1 MKRLGK
7 YGTLY
12 LVGVILFLIS
22 SVLQA
27 KHLIDGFLELLLFIV
42 SYALVGIPVFR
53 RLIKNF
59 ENRQYFNENILI
71 ILASAGALGIG
82 RYVEGTVIILL
93 FAIVGIAEEM
103 TERHS
108 KKIIKD
114 FIDIQPVMATR
125 KIRGKEFQ
133 VEPSKLKINNI
144 VVVKPG
150 EKVPIDGVIIAGQT
164 TLNTQAL
171 TGETIPQSAKVGNK
185 IYAGSINLTGAIDVR
200 VLKEYK
206 ESTVA
211 RIMQHV
217 EEAGKASARGRTNV
231 GEFMKKYTPIVL
243 VCVLLIAIVPPTT
256 FAWGHW
262 EEWIYKALVFLVAA
276 CPSGL
281 LASEPIA
288 FLGGIA
294 AAARHGIIIK
304 GGHYLD
310 LLSKANVFIFDKTGT
325 LTEGVFEI
333 TEIHPEEM
341 SEEELLRIAAH
352 AEGYSNHPVAV
363 SLRNAYGKEIDTKL
377 VHSVKENAGL
387 GISAIVEGKKV
398 HIGNRRMAKTQGVQ
412 YAYVESAGTV
422 LHVIIDGKYAGYLV
436 AEDKIREDAYSLM
449 KWFRKHIT
457 GVYVMLTG
465 DRKAAAKKVAY
476 ELDLDYAYAGLMPKD
491 KLDHLK
497 DFMRL
502 QNDNEK
508 VVYVGDGIN
517 DAMVLTKADVG
528 IAMGALGSDVAIEA
542 ADIVLLENDITKI
555 IDVIKLAKE
564 SISVVRGNILLAVV
578 VKTVVLLLAAFGLI
592 GMRKV
597 LIADLVIMFAALLN
611 AISIV
616 MYPVE

>member
-1 MKRLGK
+1 MKKK
-7 YGTLY
+7 YWWLY
-12 LVGVILFLIS
+12 LIGIVTFVIA
-22 SVLQA
+22 SVLSLR
-27 KHLIDGFLELLLFIV
+27 HMIDGMLELTLFVIAY
-42 SYALVGIPVFR
+42 SLVGIPVFR
-53 RLIKNF
+53 RLIFNLQNK
-59 ENRQYFNENILI
+59 QYFNENILI
-71 ILASAGALGIG
+71 ILASAGAVGVG
-82 RYVEGTVIILL
+82 RYMEGTMIILL
-93 FAIVGIAEEM
+93 FAIVGIAEEL

-114 FIDIQPVMATR
+114 FIDIQPEMATR
-125 KIRGKEFQ
+125 KIKGREFKI
-133 VEPSKLKINNI
+133 EPSKLKINNI
-144 VVVKPG
+144 IVVKPG
-150 EKVPIDGVIIAGQT
+150 EKVPVDGVIVSGHT
-164 TLNTQAL
+164 TLNMQAL

-211 RIMQHV
+211 RIMQLV
-217 EEAGKASARGRTNV
+217 EEAGKESIRGKTNV
-231 GEFMKKYTPIVL
+231 GNFMRAYTPIVMICG
-243 VCVLLIAIVPPTT
+243 VLIATIPPTT
-256 FAWGHW
+256 FAWGEWHD
-262 EEWIYKALVFLVAA
+262 WIYKALVFLVAA
-276 CPSGL
+276 CPCGL

-294 AAARHGIIIK
+294 AAARHGVIIK
-304 GGHYLD
+304 GGIYLD

-341 SEEELLRIAAH
+341 TEEELLKLAAH

-363 SLRNAYGKEIDTKL
+363 SLRNAYGKDIDTRL
-377 VHSVKENAGL
+377 IRSVKEISGL
-387 GISAIVEGKKV
+387 GISAVVDGKQV
-398 HIGNRRMAKTQGVQ
+398 HIGNRRMAKKQEVE

-422 LHVIIDGKYAGYLV
+422 LHVIVDGKYAGYLV

-449 KWFRKHIT
+449 EWLHKHLA

-476 ELDLDYAYAGLMPKD
+476 ELELDYAYAGLMPKD

-497 DFMRL
+497 DFMKL
-502 QNDNEK
+502 QNYNEK

-542 ADIVLLENDITKI
+542 ADIVLLEDDITKI
-555 IDVIKLAKE
+555 IDVIKLSRE
-564 SISVVRGNILLAVV
+564 SANVVHGNIILAAII
-578 VKTVVLLLAAFGLI
+578 KIVVLALAALSLI
-592 GMRKV
+592 GMQEV
-597 LIADLVIMFAALLN
+597 LIADLIIMAAALLN
-611 AISIV
+611 AVSIV
-616 MYPVE
+616 LYPVD